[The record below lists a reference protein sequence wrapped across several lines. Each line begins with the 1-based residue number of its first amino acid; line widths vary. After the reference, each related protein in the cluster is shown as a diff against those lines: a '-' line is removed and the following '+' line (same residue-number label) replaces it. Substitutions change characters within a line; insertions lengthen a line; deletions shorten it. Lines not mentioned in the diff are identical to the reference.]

1 MSNMD
6 ERELQIKF
14 QIFEQQIMQI
24 QEQIQAIDQAI
35 VEIDLLEKGLS
46 DLVGKKDS
54 EILAPMGKG
63 IFAKTKLI
71 SEELIVDIG
80 NKTFVNKT
88 IPETQELIK
97 AQLIKLQDI
106 KVQLEEELEK
116 INMELTKTMIGFNSE
131 RNSPCSCKDEN
142 CGCEENCECEK
153 N

>member
-54 EILAPMGKG
+54 EILAPM
-63 IFAKTKLI
+63 
-71 SEELIVDIG
+71 
-80 NKTFVNKT
+80 
-88 IPETQELIK
+88 
-97 AQLIKLQDI
+97 
-106 KVQLEEELEK
+106 
-116 INMELTKTMIGFNSE
+116 
-131 RNSPCSCKDEN
+131 
-142 CGCEENCECEK
+142 
-153 N
+153 